1 MTKDSSL
8 FLFSRGGF
16 RSSRTLS
23 AGMASA
29 SSTSK
34 LACGVFSSC
43 TCRFAFGA
51 ENICYS
57 RWSRRL
63 SLQST
68 IGSSCANR
76 QL

>member
-1 MTKDSSL
+1 MTKAVP
-8 FLFSRGGF
+8 FLYLVEIDF
-16 RSSRTLS
+16 RCRRTLS

-34 LACGVFSSC
+34 LAFGVFSS
-43 TCRFAFGA
+43 
-51 ENICYS
+51 CYS

-68 IGSSCANR
+68 ICSSCAK
-76 QL
+76 QTII

>member
-1 MTKDSSL
+1 MTKGSS
-8 FLFSRGGF
+8 FLYLVEVNF
-16 RSSRTLS
+16 RFRRTLS

-34 LACGVFSSC
+34 LVCGVFCSC

-63 SLQST
+63 PLQST
-68 IGSSCANR
+68 ICFKCI
-76 QL
+76 